1 MKIHKKF
8 FPAVVQD
15 NELAYFAHLQGVID
29 SVDELSTLEV
39 VKNPN
44 SLHFRLAPS
53 LPKYNELL
61 LEEILKLHNMLQIQ
75 LSLSKSIKSSAT
87 IVFEINLDS

>member
-39 VKNPN
+39 VKNPT

>member
-1 MKIHKKF
+1 MKINKKF
-8 FPAVVQD
+8 FPAVMQD

-61 LEEILKLHNMLQIQ
+61 LEEILKLHNMLKIQ
-75 LSLSKSIKSSAT
+75 LSLSKSIKSSAAIT
-87 IVFEINLDS
+87 FEINLDN

>member
-1 MKIHKKF
+1 MQIHKKF
-8 FPAVVQD
+8 FPAVLQD

-39 VKNPN
+39 VKNPT

-53 LPKYNELL
+53 LPKYNEML

-75 LSLSKSIKSSAT
+75 LNLSKSIKSSAT
-87 IVFEINLDS
+87 ITFEIEM

>member
-1 MKIHKKF
+1 MKISKKF

-75 LSLSKSIKSSAT
+75 LNISKSIKSSAT
-87 IVFEINLDS
+87 ITFEINLDN